1 MSLVLALASVTVIR
15 HPIRTLCLLIWP
27 VRRSH
32 VFQHFVSTY
41 SACHTLCGFFT
52 LVLRVRILISRVTV
66 SLDDCTVPNYRLVVH
81 WLDIQE
87 FKSSRIVTYSL
98 LKCSLCPRVAPYS
111 IKDRSTSPLETT
123 VFNDVLINVF
133 CLWWESDVTDTFWER
148 NVELFSIKVGGTQTG
163 HCASHGLVQWQF
175 VGSTAKVLRWPLGNM
190 SADYYHHIRL

>member
-1 MSLVLALASVTVIR
+1 MSLVLALASVTVMR

-87 FKSSRIVTYSL
+87 FKSSRIVTHSL
-98 LKCSLCPRVAPYS
+98 LKFSLCPRAALTKRFIIPCYYS

-123 VFNDVLINVF
+123 GFNDVLINIF
-133 CLWWESDVTDTFWER
+133 CLCWVSDVTDAFWGR
-148 NVELFSIKVGGTQTG
+148 DVELFSIKVGGTQAG
-163 HCASHGLVQWQF
+163 HSASHGLIQWHF
-175 VGSTAKVLRWPLGNM
+175 AGSTAKVLRW
-190 SADYYHHIRL
+190 